1 LPAGAGRVHVAF
13 LILLLLIPIQYLKTM
28 KRLFVALLFL
38 GMALA
43 ANSATTFKSG
53 VFFAT
58 ANTDAKVQIQ
68 FKFGENLLFNRAG
81 ESIITL
87 ESGFLKKP
95 LELVVT
101 KGTPY
106 KESPNDY
113 HAALEPVSASIRVPA
128 GTKAGTYP
136 VKFSSE
142 VFLCDNLTKVCYIDR
157 ASSSFEIRVGTGK
170 DVPHLM
176 EFNRV
181 IR

>member
-1 LPAGAGRVHVAF
+1 
-13 LILLLLIPIQYLKTM
+13 M
-28 KRLFVALLFL
+28 KRLLAGFLFL

-43 ANSATTFKSG
+43 TSSATTFKPG
-53 VFFAT
+53 VFFA
-58 ANTDAKVQIQ
+58 AAGADAKVQIQ

-81 ESIITL
+81 ESTITL
-87 ESGFLKKP
+87 ESAFFKKP
-95 LELVVT
+95 LELVVS

-106 KESPNDY
+106 KDAPEDY
-113 HAALEPVSASIRVPA
+113 HAALEPVSASIRVPV

-157 ASSSFEIRVGTGK
+157 ANSNFEIRVGIGK
-170 DVPHLM
+170 DVPMVM

-181 IR
+181 SR